1 VCPRHVRN
9 RVCACASGAFAPPRL
24 LRRRSDV
31 HMGPAMSDHEEPI
44 RLADAAVRRLHDLF
58 DVMRAIAAARGAQED
73 PVRITVAIQLAHAGR
88 DRQAVSV

>member
-1 VCPRHVRN
+1 MCPRHVRN

-58 DVMRAIAAARGAQED
+58 DVMRAIAAARRLVGASIREYRKSDACHRQ
-73 PVRITVAIQLAHAGR
+73 PGR
-88 DRQAVSV
+88 SSCDR

>member
-1 VCPRHVRN
+1 MCPRHVRN

-44 RLADAAVRRLHDLF
+44 RLADAAVRRLYDLF
-58 DVMRAIAAARGAQED
+58 DVMRAIAVAARLVGDQLED
-73 PVRITVAIQLAHAGR
+73 LEKAILAIASHIREEQL
-88 DRQAVSV
+88 

>member
-9 RVCACASGAFAPPRL
+9 RVCACASGAFAVPRL
-24 LRRRSDV
+24 LRCRSDV

-58 DVMRAIAAARGAQED
+58 DVMRAIAAARRLVGESIREYRKSDACHRQ
-73 PVRITVAIQLAHAGR
+73 PGR
-88 DRQAVSV
+88 SSCDR